1 MTTTRS
7 EPDDDIVILGVLPD
21 PPHTHRALVAHPR
34 PGFIAPT
41 ATAGGDAPPTTHTR
55 SAPAPARMAS
65 TTAQRQPTPLT
76 FTAFNLGE
84 TLVLIAMTTVVLA
97 FAVVALVTVADKAA
111 DVVLA
116 VAGFAVVS
124 AVSVAVSYRRA
135 TRRQRNDR
143 AEHGIR

>member
-7 EPDDDIVILGVLPD
+7 EPDDDLVILGVLPD
-21 PPHTHRALVAHPR
+21 PPHTHSALVAHPR

-55 SAPAPARMAS
+55 SAPAPARTAS

-76 FTAFNLGE
+76 FTAVNPGE
-84 TLVLIAMTTVVLA
+84 ATALIAMTTVVLVL
-97 FAVVALVTVADKAA
+97 AVVALVAVADKAA

-116 VAGFAVVS
+116 VAGLAVVS
-124 AVSVAVSYRRA
+124 AVSVAVLCWRV
-135 TRRQRNDR
+135 TRQRRNDR
-143 AEHGIR
+143 AERGIR